1 MRISGKGITVW
12 ALIVLGM
19 FSSAAAGALD
29 VAESEILSE
38 EIRPVE
44 FENYTGPHEIIN
56 TVEEIVGIGRRLA
69 AGRYGIKYRIIRAV
83 DPEAE
88 EGLDADILVI
98 DESARVDHIRNVR
111 RILSGYL
118 QESYDYGPSDAMV
131 LAEFITYYNA
141 IHRADMEYIGGKYT
155 QLVVSSL
162 VPEKAGIARSYR
174 DWPGKT
180 MILIPLTER
189 AAEGGL
195 GSLDSEE
202 LSTEEVI
209 EEIREQEDR
218 GVEERK
224 EMVELREREIE
235 EERQALEEERRRLE
249 EAEEEAEAEEAE
261 EEEEAESD
269 EDVTDEEAAEEPE
282 DEAEEETEEDREEA
296 EERIAARE
304 QELEEREERV
314 REERERIARDEQ
326 ELIEEREPVEERA
339 AEEGLLFPR
348 VRTERGRVVSRLI
361 SLDTETGTILGRSE
375 ADTVIGREY
384 RSYGENFLVL
394 AGPISAGGTVTL
406 LLMNGEDLSTVA
418 ESDRV
423 VYVNSYVETNGR
435 DIFAVVEEDGEW
447 YIGKYDS
454 RLSLVFKS
462 DRPVTMDTVIMTQG
476 NLVYAQAADGTILSF
491 TAADL
496 TSDE

>member
-1 MRISGKGITVW
+1 MRISGKGITVC
-12 ALIVLGM
+12 ALFALGM
-19 FSSAAAGALD
+19 FASASAGALD

-44 FENYTGPHEIIN
+44 FENYSGPHEIIN

-83 DPEAE
+83 DPDAEA
-88 EGLDADILVI
+88 GLDADILVI
-98 DESARVDHIRNVR
+98 EESGRVDHIRNVR

-118 QESYDYGPSDAMV
+118 QEFYDYGPSDAMV

-141 IHRADMEYIGGKYT
+141 IYRADMEYIGGKYT
-155 QLVVSSL
+155 QLVVDSL

-195 GSLDSEE
+195 GSLDTEE

-224 EMVELREREIE
+224 EMVEVREREIE

-249 EAEEEAEAEEAE
+249 EAEEEAEAEDEIA
-261 EEEEAESD
+261 
-269 EDVTDEEAAEEPE
+269 EDVTDEEAAKEAE
-282 DEAEEETEEDREEA
+282 DEAEAETGEDREEA

-304 QELEEREERV
+304 RELEEREERV

-326 ELIEEREPVEERA
+326 ELIEERGPAEEREA
-339 AEEGLLFPR
+339 GEGLLFPR

-375 ADTVIGREY
+375 VDTVIGREY
-384 RSYGENFLVL
+384 HSYGENFLVL
-394 AGPISAGGTVTL
+394 AGPISSGGTVTL

-454 RLSLVFKS
+454 RLSLILKS

-491 TAADL
+491 TSADL
-496 TSDE
+496 TSGE

>member
-1 MRISGKGITVW
+1 MRIPGKGKILSII
-12 ALIVLGM
+12 AGIGLCA
-19 FSSAAAGALD
+19 SAAAGALD

-38 EIRPVE
+38 DIRPVD

-56 TVEEIVGIGRRLA
+56 TVEEILGIGRNLA
-69 AGRYGIKYRIIRAV
+69 AGRGGIKYRIIRAV

-88 EGLDADILVI
+88 VGLDSDILVI
-98 DESARVDHIRNVR
+98 EESARVDHIKNVR

-118 QESYDYGPSDAMV
+118 METYGYGSGDAMV
-131 LAEFITYYNA
+131 LSEFITYYNA
-141 IHRADMEYIGGKYT
+141 VHRADMEYIRTRYK
-155 QLVVSSL
+155 QVVVDSL

-189 AAEGGL
+189 AVEGGL
-195 GSLDSEE
+195 GALDSEE

-209 EEIREQEDR
+209 DEIREQEDR

-249 EAEEEAEAEEAE
+249 E
-261 EEEEAESD
+261 
-269 EDVTDEEAAEEPE
+269 EEAAEEAAEDGADERIVQAEPE
-282 DEAEEETEEDREEA
+282 DTGEEAAGSSEEEELLREDREEA

-304 QELEEREERV
+304 EELQEREERV

-326 ELIEEREPVEERA
+326 ELIEERGT
-339 AEEGLLFPR
+339 AEAPETGEGILFPR
-348 VRTERGRVVSRLI
+348 VRTERGRVLSRLV
-361 SLDTETGTILGRSE
+361 SLDTETGTILRESE

-384 RSYGENFLVL
+384 QSYGENFLVL
-394 AGPISAGGTVTL
+394 AGPISSGGTVTL
-406 LLMNGEDLSTVA
+406 LLMNGEDLTTLA
-418 ESDRV
+418 ESERV

-435 DIFAVVEEDGEW
+435 NIFAVVEEDGGW
-447 YIGKYDS
+447 YIGKYDPN
-454 RLSLVFKS
+454 LELVLRS
-462 DRPVTMDTVIMTQG
+462 DRPVTMDTVIVTQG

-491 TAADL
+491 TAAEL
-496 TSDE
+496 VSGE